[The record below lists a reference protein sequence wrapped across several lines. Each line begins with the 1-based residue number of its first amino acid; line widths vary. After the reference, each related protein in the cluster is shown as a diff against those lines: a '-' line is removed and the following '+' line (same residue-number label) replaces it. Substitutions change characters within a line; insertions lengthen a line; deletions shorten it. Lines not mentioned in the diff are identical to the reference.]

1 MFNTFFQWG
10 GETFSREALQ
20 SVTSLC
26 AYSIVN
32 VREFMSYLA
41 FT

>member
-1 MFNTFFQWG
+1 MFNTFFQSG
-10 GETFSREALQ
+10 GRKVFEGGA
-20 SVTSLC
+20 SVTSVC

-32 VREFMSYLA
+32 AREFMSYLA